1 MQDPNPNSDPDAARN
16 PEVQTQSKCPTSTYV
31 QFCSY
36 SRFEAIR
43 SNIFQNLDESMTKSL
58 PQCSQEIQELLEWRL
73 LWGPGLS
80 VRLALIIHSL

>member
-1 MQDPNPNSDPDAARN
+1 MQDPNPNSDPDPAWN
-16 PEVQTQSKCPTSTYV
+16 PEVQTQSKCPTSMYN
-31 QFCSY
+31 SA
-36 SRFEAIR
+36 RFEAIR
-43 SNIFQNLDESMTKSL
+43 SDIFQKLDESMTKSL